1 MMPSTRQNFAGATS
15 SFKEF

>member
-1 MMPSTRQNFAGATS
+1 MPSTRQNFAGATS